1 MDDVEKRKAE
11 CREGWRPSPADL
23 GRSLFILAAATGSGF
38 LFERMGLSDA
48 NIIMVYILGVLFTAV
63 VTFRRIYSLVSSFFP
78 GGV

>member
-1 MDDVEKRKAE
+1 MDDGEKRKAE

-48 NIIMVYILGVLFTAV
+48 NIIT
-63 VTFRRIYSLVSSFFP
+63 VSYTHLP
-78 GGV
+78 C